1 MSSSTPRIALGTPQP
16 LNRRRLAFRLRVHLQ
31 GLLVAFG
38 CRQVPPLHV
47 VVGMDVLRT
56 QMIARSILTPGLPA
70 LLFFLTSARAQVD
83 DAEVGA

>member
-1 MSSSTPRIALGTPQP
+1 
-16 LNRRRLAFRLRVHLQ
+16 
-31 GLLVAFG
+31 
-38 CRQVPPLHV
+38 
-47 VVGMDVLRT
+47 MDVLRT